1 MRRIITM
8 FITVGTFALPAPA
21 AAQRIEGVRQ
31 GAKIRV
37 TTAANAQQV
46 GFLDSLTDQT
56 LSMRVVGRDQR
67 SSQFSVGRPE
77 VTRLEVRGT
86 NRVKGALKGAAMGL
100 GAGFLSGFA
109 LGVLMHENED
119 NCWMFCSAV
128 ETGFLLGA
136 VGGVIATP
144 VGLIGGASQGAGT
157 WKRIDPA
164 TAKLNQVP

>member
-1 MRRIITM
+1 MRRVITM
-8 FITVGTFALPAPA
+8 LVTAGTIALPAQA
-21 AAQRIEGVRQ
+21 AAQRVESVSP

-37 TTAANAQQV
+37 TTGANAPQV

-109 LGVLMHENED
+109 LGVILHEDEGS
-119 NCWMFCSAV
+119 CFMFCSAV

-144 VGLIGGASQGAGT
+144 VGLIGGASRGAGT

-164 TAKLNQVP
+164 TAKLK

>member
-1 MRRIITM
+1 MRHTMMM
-8 FITVGTFALPAPA
+8 FITAGTIALPASA
-21 AAQRIEGVRQ
+21 AAQRIESLSQ
-31 GAKIRV
+31 GEKIRV
-37 TTAANAQQV
+37 STGVNARTV

-56 LSMRVVGRDQR
+56 LSMRVVGRDHR

-77 VTRLEVRGT
+77 VTRLEVRRT
-86 NRVKGALKGAAMGL
+86 NRIKGALKGAAIGL

-109 LGVLMHENED
+109 LGVVLHENED
-119 NCWMFCSAV
+119 SCFMFCSAV

-164 TAKLNQVP
+164 TAKLK